1 MSFSPNQ
8 IFETSLCVQCKG
20 RGFCKKPCRIY
31 SKLNL
36 NFKAKKHF
44 SGASPPEIFVGRY
57 NYPNIN
63 AGILS
68 PEIHEATE
76 EMSMP
81 EIWHEKNFSIADVL
95 SKRSQLIYGRF
106 QTQIKQPRTNQP
118 FKNKFLNLMQEISI
132 AHKSVSTEFFL
143 KKIPKQN
150 LEINRLSPIIA
161 NPAPLEHARL
171 QENPKVK
178 PKVDYI
184 ISDTD
189 VKSVQSIKELYK
201 HNIPISNI
209 IKILSA
215 GLLGLKTQRK
225 LVPTRWSITA
235 TDDTISKEMLEKIKY
250 YPEINEILLFHE
262 YYNGNHY
269 EILLLP
275 DKFSFEVIEAYM
287 SGSLWNLDSKNV
299 KFSKDYEF
307 FQPRKKYASQV
318 AGAYYTARLSL
329 VEYLEKIKRQ
339 ATAIFFREER
349 PEYYAPLGVGILRET
364 TRSAFNKLPEKFNT
378 IKEALKQAQ
387 TRLKLPIKLFE
398 EQSIVLKEYGKQT
411 RLNKW
416 FKKTLDKL

>member
-1 MSFSPNQ
+1 MTLSSNQ
-8 IFETSLCVQCKG
+8 LFDTKLCVQCRG

-36 NFKAKKHF
+36 NFKPKKHF

-81 EIWHEKNFSIADVL
+81 EIWHKENFSIQEVL
-95 SKRSQLIYGRF
+95 TRRSQLIYGRF
-106 QTQIKQPRTNQP
+106 QTQIKQARTNQP
-118 FKNKFLNLMQEISI
+118 LKNKFLNLMQEISM
-132 AHKSVSTEFFL
+132 AYKSVSTEFFL

-150 LEINRLSPIIA
+150 LEINKYSPIIA

-178 PKVDYI
+178 PKVDYL

-201 HNIPISNI
+201 HKIPISNI
-209 IKILSA
+209 MKILSA
-215 GLLGLKTQRK
+215 GLLGLKTQRR

-235 TDDTISKEMLEKIKY
+235 TDDTISKELLKRIRY
-250 YPEINEILLFHE
+250 YPEISDIQLFNSE
-262 YYNGNHY
+262 YNGNHY

-275 DKFSFEVIEAYM
+275 DKFTFEVIEAELK
-287 SGSLWNLDSKNV
+287 GGLWNQTQQTQV
-299 KFSKDYEF
+299 WADYEF
-307 FQPRKKYASQV
+307 FSGRKKYAYDV
-318 AGAYYTARLSL
+318 TGAYYANRLAL
-329 VEYLEKIKRQ
+329 TEYLEKIKRQ
-339 ATAIFFREER
+339 GTAIFFREVR

-364 TRSAFNKLPEKFNT
+364 TRDAFTKKPEKFQT
-378 IKEALKQAQ
+378 IKQALEQAQ
-387 TRLKLPIKLFE
+387 TRLKLPI
-398 EQSIVLKEYGKQT
+398 SIFTNNSTILKEYGKQT
-411 RLNKW
+411 RLNRW
-416 FKKTLDKL
+416 F